1 MKTARDAGE
10 LPRDTDPRQVAFEL
24 NAIVMGANWA
34 DRLLGDPQA
43 FDRAQ
48 ATIDRLLATA

>member
-1 MKTARDAGE
+1 MKIARDAGE